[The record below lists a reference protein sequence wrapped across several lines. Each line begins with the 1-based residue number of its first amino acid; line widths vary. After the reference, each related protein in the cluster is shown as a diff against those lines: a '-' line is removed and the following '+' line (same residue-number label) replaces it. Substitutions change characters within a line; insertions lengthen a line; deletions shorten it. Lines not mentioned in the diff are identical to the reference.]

1 MFKSRGAVI
10 KFKKM
15 AFIKA
20 ISYYLPVRVV
30 TNEELVKEFPEWSVE
45 KVAQKVG
52 VESRHLAAENET
64 AGDMA
69 EKAARNLFEEY
80 KIDPKEIDFLLL
92 CTQSPDYF
100 LPSTSCILQH
110 RLGIPTTAGAFDY
123 NLGCSGCIY
132 GMAVAKGLISAG
144 IAKNVLL
151 LTAETYNK
159 YLHPSDKSNRSIF
172 GDGAAAC
179 LISTDGFAEI
189 GEFAFG
195 TDGSGANNLIVKT
208 GAARQKESTG
218 KYVEDDEGH
227 IWYDDYLY
235 MNGGAI
241 FNFTLDAVP
250 AMMKEIL
257 QKNNL
262 LKEDIDFYVFHQ
274 ANKFMLS
281 TIRKVCGLP
290 KDKFF
295 VDLSTTG
302 NTVSSTV
309 LIGLKECISNN
320 YVKKSDKV
328 MISGFGVGLSWGG
341 AILRIL

>member
-1 MFKSRGAVI
+1 
-10 KFKKM
+10 M
-15 AFIKA
+15 AYIKA
-20 ISYYLPVRVV
+20 ISYYLPEKVV
-30 TNEELVKEFPEWSVE
+30 TNEELLKEFPEWSVD

-52 VESRHLAAENET
+52 VDSRHLASEGET

-69 EKAARNLFEEY
+69 EKAARILFKEHD
-80 KIDPKEIDFLLL
+80 IDPQSIDFIML

-100 LPSTSCILQH
+100 LPSTACILQD
-110 RLGIPTTAGAFDY
+110 RLGIPTSAGAFDY

-132 GMAVAKGLISAG
+132 GMAIAKGLIASG

-179 LISTDGFAEI
+179 LISTEGIAEI
-189 GEFAFG
+189 GEFSLG

-208 GAARQKESTG
+208 GAARQNQHTG
-218 KYVEDDEGH
+218 MSVEDDEGH
-227 IWYDDYLY
+227 LWYDDYLY

-250 AMMKEIL
+250 GMMKDIL
-257 QKNNL
+257 TKNDL
-262 LKEDIDFYVFHQ
+262 TKEVIDYFVFHQ
-274 ANKFMLS
+274 ANKFMLN
-281 TIRKVCGLP
+281 TIRKVCVLP
-290 KDKFF
+290 KDKFY
-295 VDLSTTG
+295 VNLTETG

-309 LIGLKECISNN
+309 LIGLKECIDN
-320 YVKKSDKV
+320 KSITAGMKV

-341 AILRIL
+341 TILHF

>member
-1 MFKSRGAVI
+1 
-10 KFKKM
+10 M
-15 AFIKA
+15 AYIKA
-20 ISYYLPVRVV
+20 LSYYLPEKVV
-30 TNEELVKEFPEWSVE
+30 TNEELVKEFPEWSVD

-52 VESRHLAAENET
+52 VDSRHLAAENET

-69 EKAARNLFEEY
+69 EKAALKLFSEY
-80 KIDPKEIDFLLL
+80 DISPKEIDFLML

-100 LPSTSCILQH
+100 LPSTACVLQDK
-110 RLGIPTTAGAFDY
+110 LGIPTTAGAFDY

-132 GMAVAKGLISAG
+132 GMAVAKGLIAAG

-189 GEFAFG
+189 EEFVLG

-208 GAARQKESTG
+208 GAARQKTATG

-227 IWYDDYLY
+227 IWHDDYLY

-241 FNFTLDAVP
+241 FNFTLDIVP
-250 AMMKEIL
+250 VMMNQIIE
-257 QKNNL
+257 KNKIN
-262 LKEDIDFYVFHQ
+262 KDDIDFYVFHQ
-274 ANKFMLS
+274 ANKFMLN
-281 TIRKVCGLP
+281 TIRKVCVLP
-290 KDKFF
+290 KDKFY
-295 VDLSTTG
+295 VNLSETG
-302 NTVSSTV
+302 NTVSSTI
-309 LIGLKECISNN
+309 LIGLKDCIDNQTIKN
-320 YVKKSDKV
+320 KDKV
-328 MISGFGVGLSWGG
+328 MVAGFGVGLSWGG
-341 AILRIL
+341 TILAFH

>member
-1 MFKSRGAVI
+1 MVN
-10 KFKKM
+10 M
-15 AFIKA
+15 AYIKA
-20 ISYYLPVRVV
+20 ISYYLPERVV
-30 TNEELVKEFPEWSVE
+30 TNEELVKEFPEWSVD

-52 VESRHLAAENET
+52 VDSRHLAADDET

-69 EKAARNLFEEY
+69 EKAARKLFEEY
-80 KIDPKEIDFLLL
+80 QIDTKSIDFLML

-100 LPSTSCILQH
+100 LPSTACVLQD
-110 RLGIPTTAGAFDY
+110 RLGIPTSAGAFDY
-123 NLGCSGCIY
+123 NLGCSGCVY
-132 GMAVAKGLISAG
+132 GMAMAKGLIAAG

-159 YLHPSDKSNRSIF
+159 YLHPSDKSDRSIF

-189 GEFAFG
+189 GEFSLG

-208 GAARQKESTG
+208 GAARQKVATG

-250 AMMKEIL
+250 AMMADILAKNQL
-257 QKNNL
+257 QK
-262 LKEDIDFYVFHQ
+262 EGIDYYVFHQ
-274 ANKFMLS
+274 ANKFMLN
-281 TIRKVCGLP
+281 TIRKVCVLP
-290 KDKFF
+290 KDKFY
-295 VDLSTTG
+295 VNLATTG

-309 LIGLKECISNN
+309 LIGLKDCINN
-320 YVKKSDKV
+320 QTIKTGDTI

-341 AILRIL
+341 TVLKF

>member
-1 MFKSRGAVI
+1 
-10 KFKKM
+10 M
-15 AFIKA
+15 AYIKA
-20 ISYYLPVRVV
+20 ISYYLPEKVV

-52 VESRHLAAENET
+52 VDSRHLAAENET

-69 EKAARNLFEEY
+69 EKAAKKLFKEY
-80 KIDPKEIDFLLL
+80 AFDPKSIDFLLL

-100 LPSTSCILQH
+100 LPSTSCVLQD
-110 RLGIPTTAGAFDY
+110 RLDIPTTAGAFDY

-132 GMAVAKGLISAG
+132 GIAVAKGLIAAG

-179 LISTDGFAEI
+179 LISTEGFAEI
-189 GEFAFG
+189 GEFVLG

-208 GAARQKESTG
+208 GAARQKNATG
-218 KYVEDDEGH
+218 AFVEDDEGH
-227 IWYDDYLY
+227 LWYDDYLY
-235 MNGGAI
+235 MNGGNV
-241 FNFTLDAVP
+241 FNFTLETVP
-250 AMMKEIL
+250 TMMKEIL
-257 QKNNL
+257 AKNSL
-262 LKEDIDFYVFHQ
+262 EKEQIDYYLFHQ
-274 ANKFMLS
+274 ANKFMLN
-281 TIRKVCGLP
+281 TIRKVCVLP
-290 KDKFF
+290 KENFY
-295 VDLSTTG
+295 VNMANVG

-309 LIGLKECISNN
+309 LIGLKDSLDNGTI
-320 YVKKSDKV
+320 KTGDKV

-341 AILRIL
+341 TVLKF